1 MYKSGYI
8 DFLSAFCSVMSYWY
22 NRKYG
27 SQMKVRRAIDRYWF
41 DKIH

>member
-27 SQMKVRRAIDRYWF
+27 SQMKVRRILDKYWF
-41 DKIH
+41 NKV